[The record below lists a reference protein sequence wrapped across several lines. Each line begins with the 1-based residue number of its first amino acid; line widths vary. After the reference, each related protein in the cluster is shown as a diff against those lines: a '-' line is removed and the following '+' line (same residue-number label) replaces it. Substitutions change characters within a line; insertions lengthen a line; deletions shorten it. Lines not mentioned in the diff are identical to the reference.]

1 MIKSLLYLL
10 FCLLTQTQLP
20 VPMENERTIV
30 LIRHAKSSW
39 DNPDLAD
46 FDRPLNDRGFT
57 DAPLMGKQLAL
68 QGLRFDAIIAS
79 PSKRT
84 TQTLSFLLKEIKF
97 PESKI
102 VWDSSIFHSSSDN
115 LIHILQSLDPSVK
128 TVALVGHNPSM
139 TDLANYLQS
148 DTLIEN
154 VPTCGIVCVRAE
166 LPAWSDLQ
174 HQKAKLEFFI
184 YPKGISK

>member
-1 MIKSLLYLL
+1 MIKGLLYILL
-10 FCLLTQTQLP
+10 SLLTQHQLP

-68 QGLRFDAIIAS
+68 QGLHFDAVIAS

-84 TQTLSFLLKEIKF
+84 TQTLSFLLKELKF

-102 VWDSSIFHSSSDN
+102 IWDSSIFHSSSDN
-115 LIHILQSLDPSVK
+115 LLRILRDLDASVK

-148 DTLIEN
+148 DTMIEN
-154 VPTCGIVCVRAE
+154 VPTCGIVCVSAE
-166 LPAWSDLQ
+166 LPTWNDLQ
-174 HQKAKLEFFI
+174 RQKAKLEFFI
-184 YPKGISK
+184 YPKAISK